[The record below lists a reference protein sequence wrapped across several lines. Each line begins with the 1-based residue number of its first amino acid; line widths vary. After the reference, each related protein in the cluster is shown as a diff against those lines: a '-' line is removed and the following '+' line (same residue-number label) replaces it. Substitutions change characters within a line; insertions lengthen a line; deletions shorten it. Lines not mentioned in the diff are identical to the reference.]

1 MTPKVQ
7 YISVLDKH
15 APVGTKSFP
24 IRLAVP
30 RFDESFRLL
39 HREAQYAKRGW
50 RSRELRALTSGDW
63 ASVGVLYEWYCDFC
77 VVDYY
82 SALKARRKQY
92 VSTAIAEC
100 GYDQKKIFRLVNN
113 LIGESGDLS
122 LPDHSSKSELANDF
136 LKFFSDKVT

>member
-63 ASVGVLYEWYCDFC
+63 ASVGMGIVTSVLLTTIPP
-77 VVDYY
+77 
-82 SALKARRKQY
+82 LKLGGN
-92 VSTAIAEC
+92 ST
-100 GYDQKKIFRLVNN
+100 
-113 LIGESGDLS
+113 
-122 LPDHSSKSELANDF
+122 
-136 LKFFSDKVT
+136 